1 MAQGRGPVKT
11 AVITGGAGG
20 LGRALATRL
29 LGEGWHVVLVDLAG
43 KELDSAGA
51 LGLEVTP
58 YPCDLT
64 DEQAVRRACAEIVAT
79 RPSVDLV
86 IYNAGITQIGL
97 FADMSMETHRK
108 VLEVN
113 YFGAVHV
120 AAGLLDAV
128 RTSRGAHLAVSSVAG
143 FAPLHRR
150 SAYSASKH
158 ALEGFFRTLASEERP
173 HGVAVHIAAPSFVA
187 TNLGNPDSR
196 PGGIARPGSAVDG
209 IDYMDADE
217 AARII
222 LYGVRKGRTM
232 IPVGRVARL
241 AWWINRLAPG
251 LYVRLMERNISEGRD

>member
-1 MAQGRGPVKT
+1 MKT

-29 LGEGWHVVLVDLAG
+29 LGDVWHVAILDLPGGELNAAG
-43 KELDSAGA
+43 ELGV
-51 LGLEVTP
+51 EVSL

-64 DEQAVRRACAEIVAT
+64 DEHAVRKTCAKIVTA
-79 RPSVDLV
+79 RPSIDLV

-97 FADMSMETHRK
+97 FAEMEMETHRK
-108 VLEVN
+108 VFAVN

-120 AAGLLDAV
+120 AAGLLSAV
-128 RTSRGAHLAVSSVAG
+128 RDCRGAHLAVSSVAG

-158 ALEGFFRTLASEERP
+158 ALEGFFRTLASEERS

-187 TNLGNPDSR
+187 TNLGNPDQR
-196 PGGIARPGSAVDG
+196 PGGIARPGSAADR

-222 LYGVRKGRTM
+222 LAGVRRGRTM
-232 IPVGRVARL
+232 IPVGRVALL
-241 AWWINRLAPG
+241 AWWVNRLAPG
-251 LYVRLMERNISEGRD
+251 LYVRLMESRMADNAD

>member
-1 MAQGRGPVKT
+1 MKT

-20 LGRALATRL
+20 LGRALAKRL
-29 LGEGWHVVLVDLAG
+29 LAEGWHVALLDLPG
-43 KELDSAGA
+43 EELDAARDLGA
-51 LGLEVTP
+51 EVSL

-64 DEQAVRRACAEIVAT
+64 DEDAVRKTCAELIAS
-79 RPSVDLV
+79 RPSIDLV

-97 FADMSMETHRK
+97 FADMAMEAHRK
-108 VLEVN
+108 VFEVN

-120 AAGLLDAV
+120 AAALLRAV
-128 RTSRGAHLAVSSVAG
+128 RDSGGAHVAISSVAG

-158 ALEGFFRTLASEERP
+158 ALEGFFRTLASEEKP

-187 TNLGNPDSR
+187 TNLGKPDNR

-222 LYGVRKGRTM
+222 LDGVRRGRAM

-241 AWWINRLAPG
+241 AWRINRLAPG
-251 LYVRLMERNISEGRD
+251 LYVRLMERNIADERS